1 MYSPAD
7 PLQDNVELELP
18 GGRGVTPTL
27 VGVRV
32 QTRPEA
38 GEILAT
44 RSTVPVKP
52 LRDLIVIVELPT
64 AFGSNGGTT
73 LGVEVMLKSTNVKV
87 ALAACEDVP
96 GEPVAVIGTL
106 KVPAFE
112 DEQLKGMLLVAL
124 AANCPLV
131 VSGLHERPVGGE
143 IRTETEPLKEE
154 LARVI
159 VEVAEVPAWAAAG
172 ELAEMLKSPTCSVT
186 LNE

>member
-1 MYSPAD
+1 M
-7 PLQDNVELELP
+7 QNNVELELP

-64 AFGSNGGTT
+64 AFGSNGGTV
-73 LGVEVMLKSTNVKV
+73 LGVEVMLKSTKVKV

-112 DEQLKGMLLVAL
+112 DVQLNGILFVAL
-124 AANCPLV
+124 AANCPPV
-131 VSGLHERPVGGE
+131 FVGLHERPVGGE
-143 IRTETEPLKEE
+143 IRTEIEPLKEE

-159 VEVAEVPAWAAAG
+159 VEVGEEPA
-172 ELAEMLKSPTCSVT
+172 
-186 LNE
+186 

>member
-1 MYSPAD
+1 M
-7 PLQDNVELELP
+7 
-18 GGRGVTPTL
+18 TL
-27 VGVRV
+27 VGLKRHAS
-32 QTRPEA
+32 PEL
-38 GEILAT
+38 GEILALKL
-44 RSTVPVKP
+44 TVPVKP
-52 LRDLIVIVELPT
+52 LRDVTVIVELPT
-64 AFGSNGGTT
+64 AFGSKGGTV
-73 LGVEVMLKSTNVKV
+73 LGFEVMLKSMNAKV
-87 ALAACEDVP
+87 ALVACDDVP

-124 AANCPLV
+124 AVNCPLV

-159 VEVAEVPAWAAAG
+159 VEVAEVPAWTGAG
-172 ELAEMLKSPTCSVT
+172 ELAEIVKSPTCSVT